1 MSKFDMERFARIGY
15 QDLSEGVIDLNVEDK
30 IFWLK
35 AVFVLVSAVVCSAA
49 VIIGKYGILVAL
61 LIYLATYP
69 VEVFVLKI
77 KPSDAGGARRMILS
91 GLITYLF
98 IFTAVWGLIFSLT
111 INWAQLL

>member
-1 MSKFDMERFARIGY
+1 
-15 QDLSEGVIDLNVEDK
+15 LNVEDK

-35 AVFVLVSAVVCSAA
+35 AIFALIAAMTCSATL
-49 VIIGKYGILVAL
+49 IIGKYGILVGL

-98 IFTAVWGLIFSLT
+98 IFSCAWGLIFSLT
-111 INWAQLL
+111 AVW